1 MKISQKAQACNL
13 SPMRKFHP
21 YAVEAKAKGND
32 VVIVDT
38 AGRLAIDEQM
48 MQEIAQNM
56 DQEGF
61 VAKNYFMSSPNLD
74 ISHETSNLMSD
85 KYQLSKG
92 QQMADEESLVGSY
105 INHLM
110 LDYKLLILKNQIQ
123 QLNKQLAQPE
133 VIGDDDKCFGIMQQI
148 ANLNAVKR
156 DMEKM
161 LGDRVMN

>member
-1 MKISQKAQACNL
+1 
-13 SPMRKFHP
+13 MRDSKRDTDVHNSLLDS
-21 YAVEAKAKGND
+21 VGEGKGGMIWGN
-32 VVIVDT
+32 
-38 AGRLAIDEQM
+38 G
-48 MQEIAQNM
+48 
-56 DQEGF
+56 
-61 VAKNYFMSSPNLD
+61 
-74 ISHETSNLMSD
+74 
-85 KYQLSKG
+85 KG

-123 QLNKQLAQPE
+123 QLNKQLAQPV

>member
-1 MKISQKAQACNL
+1 
-13 SPMRKFHP
+13 
-21 YAVEAKAKGND
+21 
-32 VVIVDT
+32 
-38 AGRLAIDEQM
+38 
-48 MQEIAQNM
+48 
-56 DQEGF
+56 
-61 VAKNYFMSSPNLD
+61 MSSPNLD
-74 ISHETSNLMSD
+74 ISREASNLMSD

-110 LDYKLLILKNQIQ
+110 LDYKLLILKNHIQ

-156 DMEKM
+156 DMEKL
-161 LGDRVMN
+161 LGDRVMY